1 MSIAIATSYSGR
13 THRAKIRKCAEQR
26 TTTRQECHKELQ
38 FLGGQWLGD
47 GCGGVPFG
55 VIADEDDVDVY
66 GEQAREG
73 LRLPLRSGR
82 AFDHVYEVGLAEV
95 EMLLER
101 FGLVL
106 LWWEVSP

>member
-1 MSIAIATSYSGR
+1 M
-13 THRAKIRKCAEQR
+13 
-26 TTTRQECHKELQ
+26 
-38 FLGGQWLGD
+38 
-47 GCGGVPFG
+47 
-55 VIADEDDVDVY
+55 DVY